1 MKTEIA
7 KLLEE
12 RHLPEI
18 LKMNNGSEVT
28 RENFPERRRE
38 MLDILAEYEYGTMPS
53 PIGETTWKEETKFE
67 VCCGKASESRISI
80 TFPTPDGE
88 SFTFPVNLI
97 VPKTATAENK
107 LPAVVYLAFENK
119 YYYPIEEVIDSGVI
133 VAEVQ
138 YQQVSLDAAGTFDKL
153 MDSHYFENGKR
164 NGGDF
169 GKIGMWAYA
178 ASRTL
183 DFLLTL
189 DYVDKSRVGVMGHSR
204 LGKTALWAGANDE
217 RFTYIFSNDA
227 GCSGDAIERGKIGER
242 FPRIFTVLGYWFCEN
257 MKSVSESTDDAE
269 KSRSISISSWLAAL
283 RESCTLPRLLLMNGR
298 TRHRSTSHARQLL
311 RLGSCSAAR
320 DSFIRTDF
328 RQRETDSRRGT

>member
-18 LKMNNGSEVT
+18 LKMNDGSEVT

-53 PIGETTWKEETKFE
+53 PIGETTWKEEAKFD

-88 SFTFPVNLI
+88 NFTFPINLI

-153 MDSHYFENGKR
+153 MDSHYFEN
-164 NGGDF
+164 
-169 GKIGMWAYA
+169 A
-178 ASRTL
+178 
-183 DFLLTL
+183 
-189 DYVDKSRVGVMGHSR
+189 R
-204 LGKTALWAGANDE
+204 LPPHT
-217 RFTYIFSNDA
+217 
-227 GCSGDAIERGKIGER
+227 
-242 FPRIFTVLGYWFCEN
+242 
-257 MKSVSESTDDAE
+257 
-269 KSRSISISSWLAAL
+269 
-283 RESCTLPRLLLMNGR
+283 
-298 TRHRSTSHARQLL
+298 
-311 RLGSCSAAR
+311 
-320 DSFIRTDF
+320 
-328 RQRETDSRRGT
+328 